1 MTISILCHRIDI
13 FNKITQIKITQVIR
27 IDQSV
32 HVFLRIKQLNL
43 ST

>member
-13 FNKITQIKITQVIR
+13 FNNKITQVIR